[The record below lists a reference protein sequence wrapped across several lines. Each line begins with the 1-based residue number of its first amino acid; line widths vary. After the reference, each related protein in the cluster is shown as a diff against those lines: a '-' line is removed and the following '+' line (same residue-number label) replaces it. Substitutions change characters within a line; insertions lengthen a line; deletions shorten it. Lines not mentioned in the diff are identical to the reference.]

1 LSHLKQKGKNNLSIE
16 KLDKMMQN
24 IGKGQF
30 NYDVFKAAYDADP
43 KLQDLV
49 TNFDKE
55 KIELKQDETDDVEG
69 LPGNPGR
76 PDDPVGQMA
85 KNATDVGASL

>member
-1 LSHLKQKGKNNLSIE
+1 
-16 KLDKMMQN
+16 MMQN

-43 KLQDLV
+43 KLQALV
-49 TNFDKE
+49 TNFDKNQ
-55 KIELKQDETDDVEG
+55 IELKQDETDDVEG
-69 LPGNPGR
+69 LPGNPGA
-76 PDDPVGQMA
+76 PGDPVGQMA